1 MVNLNFILHL
11 FAYLYSDVSLRL
23 FAFFWFNVWLV
34 TCRIVYLV
42 PGVSEL
48 CQIAEPAM
56 WVGSW
61 HRWLGMMAEVKLPV
75 GSPAFDTV
83 GSWSLCPD
91 AFVGSLVS
99 GTWSAVLAKMP
110 RVSRAVVL
118 LVAEAHQ
125 VLRLLSPA
133 AGWAESW
140 HGKLG
145 VCVCGWDL
153 FLPGLLLGP
162 RWPNIGAFR
171 LVSRVGLEPGH
182 KAISCWE
189 DSKTVLHSTSSEMVE
204 PTPQSGRHQCLD
216 PQGDLCLT
224 GRFVRIESSSD
235 QAPFKLLL
243 LLWLSE
249 HVKFCWHLFL

>member
-1 MVNLNFILHL
+1 MSKKGWWKLTSWYWLLGNLPLCIPFLIPTLGHLWTPGIACEYGRFKFHSASVCLFI
-11 FAYLYSDVSLRL
+11 FRCK
-23 FAFFWFNVWLV
+23 FTPFCFFSNLMWLV

-140 HGKLG
+140 HRKLG
-145 VCVCGWDL
+145 VCVCLPVAGIYFCLAYCLVRDDPILAPSGWWVGWAWNL
-153 FLPGLLLGP
+153 VT
-162 RWPNIGAFR
+162 R
-171 LVSRVGLEPGH
+171 L
-182 KAISCWE
+182 
-189 DSKTVLHSTSSEMVE
+189 
-204 PTPQSGRHQCLD
+204 
-216 PQGDLCLT
+216 
-224 GRFVRIESSSD
+224 
-235 QAPFKLLL
+235 
-243 LLWLSE
+243 
-249 HVKFCWHLFL
+249 

>member
-1 MVNLNFILHL
+1 M
-11 FAYLYSDVSLRL
+11 
-23 FAFFWFNVWLV
+23 WLV

-140 HGKLG
+140 HRKLG
-145 VCVCGWDL
+145 ACVCVPVAGIYFCLAYCLVRDDPILAPSGWWVGWAWNL
-153 FLPGLLLGP
+153 VT
-162 RWPNIGAFR
+162 R
-171 LVSRVGLEPGH
+171 L
-182 KAISCWE
+182 
-189 DSKTVLHSTSSEMVE
+189 
-204 PTPQSGRHQCLD
+204 
-216 PQGDLCLT
+216 
-224 GRFVRIESSSD
+224 
-235 QAPFKLLL
+235 
-243 LLWLSE
+243 
-249 HVKFCWHLFL
+249 